1 MKELICITCPK
12 GCHLKVDEANDYA
25 VSGNACPRG
34 AVYGRNELLHPVR
47 VVTSTVRLEGGPT
60 PRLNVKTDKPLPKD
74 KMFECMALLD
84 DVTATVPV
92 HVGDVLLANSCGT
105 DVNIVDAKSV
115 L

>member
-34 AVYGRNELLHPVR
+34 AIYGRNELLNPVR
-47 VVTSTVRLEGGPT
+47 VVTSTVRLEGGPL

-74 KMFECMALLD
+74 KMFECMKLLD
-84 DVTATVPV
+84 DVVN
-92 HVGDVLLANSCGT
+92 GDVPNQREVLLKRMREFVTETETSC
-105 DVNIVDAKSV
+105 N
-115 L
+115 

>member
-1 MKELICITCPK
+1 MKKVLVCIGCPK
-12 GCHLKVDEANDYA
+12 GCRVSIDTETLET
-25 VSGNACPRG
+25 SGNACPRG

-60 PRLNVKTDKPLPKD
+60 PRLNVKTDKPLPQD

-92 HVGDVLLANSCGT
+92 HVGDVLLANICGT
-105 DVNIVDAKSV
+105 DVNIVAAKSV